1 MNESSNQSTSS
12 FDTDTPIR
20 LPKTSLL
27 SDKDLMR
34 INLSQDGDD
43 EDNNNEIFWSDT
55 EATNNKD
62 ALETCQSTEQRKE
75 EIQEK
80 ENKQK
85 SSKKRKRLMKY
96 DSEEMLKVK
105 KNKREAKPGNKDKIA
120 ILLNPVKIQ
129 STRSNNKQQ

>member
-27 SDKDLMR
+27 SDKDLIR
-34 INLSQDGDD
+34 INSSRNED

-55 EATNNKD
+55 EMKD
-62 ALETCQSTEQRKE
+62 ASETCQSTEQQNE
-75 EIQEK
+75 SQEK
-80 ENKQK
+80 ENKEK

-96 DSEEMLKVK
+96 DSDEMLKVK
-105 KNKREAKPGNKDKIA
+105 KNKREAKPGNQDKIEM
-120 ILLNPVKIQ
+120 LLNPVKVKA
-129 STRSNNKQQ
+129 TRSNNKQL